1 MYETPADR
9 SELQELLDR
18 SIGASGSHLRSIVEP
33 DTHTLTADQVIEV
46 LTGMT
51 TLALATVTAAGEPR
65 VSGVDGHLLRGRFV
79 FTTTASAVKARHL
92 RRRPAVSAA
101 HLVGDDPGVFVHGH
115 ARFLD
120 VDTPAESWVE
130 DHLVAHYGSSPRTWA
145 PDVVDLRIESTWMV
159 AYAPDPDALLA
170 ARTSPAAAVASS
182 PSDPA
187 QVSPDELVSDGPV

>member
-18 SIGASGSHLRSIVEP
+18 SIATSGTHLRSIVEP
-33 DTHTLTADQVIEV
+33 DTHTLTADQVVRV

-65 VSGVDGHLLRGRFV
+65 VSAVDGHLLRGRFV
-79 FTTTASAVKARHL
+79 FTTTTAAVKARHL

-101 HLVGDDPGVFVHGH
+101 HLVGDDFGVFVHGH

-120 VDTPAESWVE
+120 VDTPAEAWVE
-130 DHLVAHYGSSPRTWA
+130 NQLVAHYGSSPRTWA
-145 PDVVDLRIESTWMV
+145 GRRVPAHRADLDGRLRPRPGRAPRGPDLPRRRYVITV
-159 AYAPDPDALLA
+159 
-170 ARTSPAAAVASS
+170 
-182 PSDPA
+182 
-187 QVSPDELVSDGPV
+187 